1 MQIYPITPMG
11 KPRMTRADRW
21 KKRPE
26 VMRYRAFCD
35 EVRLQN
41 VQLPES
47 GFHVTFIIPMPPSWS
62 RKKRQQFDGQPHQ
75 SKPDM
80 DNLMKALMDAIY
92 DDDAHIWD
100 GRITKQ
106 WGETGKI
113 IIEEVAACAHC

>member
-1 MQIYPITPMG
+1 MQTYPITPMG

-35 EVRLQN
+35 EVRLHN

-100 GRITKQ
+100 GRITKR
-106 WGETGKI
+106 WGDTGKI
-113 IIEEVAACAHC
+113 IIEEVTACAHC

>member
-47 GFHVTFIIPMPPSWS
+47 GFHVTFFIPMPPSWS

-100 GRITKQ
+100 GRLTKR

-113 IIEEVAACAHC
+113 IIEEVTACAHC

>member
-1 MQIYPITPMG
+1 MKTYPIAPLG

-35 EVRLQN
+35 EVRLHN

-62 RKKRQQFDGQPHQ
+62 KKKRQQYDGQPHQ

-92 DDDAHIWD
+92 EDDAHIWD
-100 GRITKQ
+100 GHITKR
-106 WGETGKI
+106 WGETGQI
-113 IIEEVAACAHC
+113 IIQEVAACAHC